1 MSVSRRVRARVWPLG
16 LLCVIA
22 GAAAVR
28 AAGRAPAGPSAP
40 LQESK
45 AAGATA
51 RPAPRDSRIR
61 VVTYSASR
69 IYRLHGYAGYQIDVQ
84 FAPGE
89 HFVGAGVGDAK
100 GVTLASAANHLFIK
114 PRTAHVATNLTVLTN
129 RRTYLFD
136 YTASPGP
143 PAHGDPDVTY
153 SLRFKY
159 PLTAVRAGT
168 AARRRARIARDL
180 RAAERD
186 APRNY
191 DYWYCGAPS
200 LKPRAV
206 WDDGVET
213 YLVFGPRAELPA
225 VFVRNADGSESLV
238 NFDMRGADMVIQRV
252 ARRFVLRR
260 GKLTGCIVNRGFS
273 GSGRRLTSG
282 TLSPDV
288 WRLTRR
294 PASQGAGGRSRFIPR
309 GVRP

>member
-1 MSVSRRVRARVWPLG
+1 MRALRPELPTALLVGIVSAFANVAPG
-16 LLCVIA
+16 
-22 GAAAVR
+22 R
-28 AAGRAPAGPSAP
+28 AAGLRRGGPPGPSLVAKVSAAVAP
-40 LQESK
+40 
-45 AAGATA
+45 
-51 RPAPRDSRIR
+51 PVWRDPRIR
-61 VVTYSASR
+61 VVVYSADR

-100 GVTLASAANHLFIK
+100 GVAFASAANHLFIK
-114 PRTAHVATNLTVLTN
+114 PRAAHVATDLTVLTN

-143 PAHGDPDVTY
+143 VGRDDPDVIYT
-153 SLRFKY
+153 LRFEY
-159 PLTAVRAGT
+159 PFAQERANT
-168 AARRRARIARDL
+168 TARRRARIESDL
-180 RAAERD
+180 RAAERS

-200 LKPRAV
+200 LKPRAA

-213 YLVFGPRAELPA
+213 YLRFGPRTGLPA

-238 NFDMRGADMVIQRV
+238 NFDMRGGDMVIQRV

-260 GKLTGCIVNRGFS
+260 GNLVGCIVNRDFA
-273 GSGRRLTSG
+273 GSGRRLASG

-294 PASQGAGGRSRFIPR
+294 PAARAVSVRNRRVRP

>member
-1 MSVSRRVRARVWPLG
+1 LPPAKAS
-16 LLCVIA
+16 
-22 GAAAVR
+22 GAAAR
-28 AAGRAPAGPSAP
+28 SAA
-40 LQESK
+40 
-45 AAGATA
+45 
-51 RPAPRDSRIR
+51 RDSRIR
-61 VVTYSASR
+61 VVTYSADR

-89 HFVGAGVGDAK
+89 HFLGAGVGDAK

-114 PRTAHVATNLTVLTN
+114 PRAAHVATNLTVLTN

-143 PAHGDPDVTY
+143 PARDDPGVIFALHFD
-153 SLRFKY
+153 Y
-159 PLTAVRAGT
+159 PLAVARAGA
-168 AARRRARIARDL
+168 AARRRTRIGSDL

-200 LKPRAV
+200 LKPRAA

-225 VFVRNADGSESLV
+225 VFVRNAGGGESLV
-238 NFDMRGADMVIQRV
+238 NFDMRGAAMVIQRV

-260 GKLTGCIVNRGFS
+260 GKLTGCIVNRGFT

-294 PASQGAGGRSRFIPR
+294 PAPQGAGARSRYAPR
-309 GVRP
+309 GVQP

>member
-1 MSVSRRVRARVWPLG
+1 MSVLRCVRARAWLPGVLC
-16 LLCVIA
+16 LLA
-22 GAAAVR
+22 GAAAR
-28 AAGRAPAGPSAP
+28 AAAPVPAAHP
-40 LQESK
+40 
-45 AAGATA
+45 AAGTA
-51 RPAPRDSRIR
+51 RPAAGDSRIR
-61 VVTYSASR
+61 LVTYSANR
-69 IYRLHGYAGYQIDVQ
+69 IYRLHGFAGYQIDVQ

-100 GVTLASAANHLFIK
+100 GVAFASAGNHLFIK
-114 PRTAHVATNLTVLTN
+114 PRAAHVATNLTVLTN

-143 PAHGDPDVTY
+143 PAHDDPDVIY
-153 SLRFKY
+153 ALRFEY
-159 PLTAVRAGT
+159 PRAAERAGT
-168 AARRRARIARDL
+168 AARRRARITRDL
-180 RAAERD
+180 RAAERA

-200 LKPRAV
+200 LKPRAA

-213 YLVFGPRAELPA
+213 YLLFGSRAELPA

-238 NFDMRGADMVIQRV
+238 NVDMRGADMVIQRV

-273 GSGRRLTSG
+273 GAGRRLASG

-294 PASQGAGGRSRFIPR
+294 PAPQGAGARSRYAER

>member
-1 MSVSRRVRARVWPLG
+1 MSVSRAARVRVWPLG
-16 LLCVIA
+16 LLCVLA

-28 AAGRAPAGPSAP
+28 AAGRTPPVRPAP
-40 LQESK
+40 K
-45 AAGATA
+45 ASVLTA
-51 RPAPRDSRIR
+51 RPAPPDSRIR
-61 VVTYSASR
+61 VVIYSANR
-69 IYRLHGYAGYQIDVQ
+69 IYRLQGYAGYQIDVQ

-114 PRTAHVATNLTVLTN
+114 PRAAHVATNLTVLTN

-143 PAHGDPDVTY
+143 PAHSDPDVIY
-153 SLRFKY
+153 ALRFEY
-159 PLTAVRAGT
+159 PLTVVRAG
-168 AARRRARIARDL
+168 AASRRRARIASDL

-191 DYWYCGAPS
+191 DYWYCGAPA

-206 WDDGVET
+206 WDDGVQT
-213 YLVFGPRAELPA
+213 YLLFGPRAELPA
-225 VFVRNADGSESLV
+225 VFVRNADGSEALV

-260 GKLTGCIVNRGFS
+260 GKLTGCIVNRGFT

-282 TLSPDV
+282 TLSPKV
-288 WRLTRR
+288 WRVTRR
-294 PASQGAGGRSRFIPR
+294 PVPQGTGGRSRVVPR

>member
-1 MSVSRRVRARVWPLG
+1 MSASRRARARVWLLG
-16 LLCVIA
+16 LLCVLA

-28 AAGRAPAGPSAP
+28 AAGRIPAGPPTP
-40 LQESK
+40 LPASK
-45 AAGATA
+45 ASGMAS
-51 RPAPRDSRIR
+51 RPSPRDSRIR
-61 VVTYSASR
+61 VVIYSANR

-114 PRTAHVATNLTVLTN
+114 PRAAHVATNLTVLTN

-143 PAHGDPDVTY
+143 PAYGDSDVTY
-153 SLRFKY
+153 ALRFEY
-159 PLTAVRAGT
+159 PLSVARAGT
-168 AARRRARIARDL
+168 AARRRARITSDL

-200 LKPRAV
+200 LKPRAA
-206 WDDGVET
+206 WDDGVQT

-260 GKLTGCIVNRGFS
+260 GKLTGCIVNRGFA

-288 WRLTRR
+288 WRVTRR
-294 PASQGAGGRSRFIPR
+294 PVSQGASGRSRVAPP
-309 GVRP
+309 GARP